1 MSELPELH
9 LDAAGVSAFI
19 ASVWPQAADRYGPSG
34 LVHLDASSARMRM
47 LTADTELRP
56 GGTVSGPT
64 MMQLAD
70 SVTYALVLG
79 LLGDAALAV
88 TTHLSIDFVRR
99 PEPGELVADAHLKK
113 LGRSLIVMSVDIF
126 SVAPGAEPDPARPVA
141 VASVTYSRSLV

>member
-1 MSELPELH
+1 MPDLQ
-9 LDAAGVSAFI
+9 LDAAGVWAYI
-19 ASVWPQAADRYGPSG
+19 ARVWPQSAHRYGPNG
-34 LVHLDASSARMRM
+34 LVYLDATRARMRM
-47 LTADTELRP
+47 TTSESELRP

-70 SVTYALVLG
+70 SVSYALVLG

-99 PEPGELVADAHLKK
+99 PEPGDLVADAYLKK
-113 LGRSLIVMSVDIF
+113 LGRSLIVMSVELF
-126 SVAPGAEPDPARPVA
+126 STTVGGDPDPARPVA

>member
-1 MSELPELH
+1 MPELQ
-9 LDAAGVSAFI
+9 LDAVGVSAYI
-19 ASVWPQAADRYGPSG
+19 ARIWPQAAHRYGPTG
-34 LVHLDASSARMRM
+34 LVHLDGTRARMRM
-47 LTADTELRP
+47 PTADGELRP

-113 LGRSLIVMSVDIF
+113 LGRSLIVMSVELF
-126 SVAPGAEPDPARPVA
+126 SVAPGDEPDLSRPVA

>member
-1 MSELPELH
+1 MTMPDLQ

-19 ASVWPQAADRYGPSG
+19 ASVWPQAAARYGPSG

-47 LTADTELRP
+47 LTSDTELRP

-99 PEPGELVADAHLKK
+99 PEPGELVADAQLKK

-126 SVAPGAEPDPARPVA
+126 SVAPGAEPIPSRPVA